1 MGAWGEG
8 MQANDTALDFVPDV
22 ENLPKEEA
30 HEAFRNSKAWGFTGD
45 YDIRQQA
52 VLGMAEHLI
61 DVGYGVPKDLIPKV
75 EEQIDDQLQSSKL
88 QCWAEP
94 DARKN
99 ALLRFRKR
107 MHGQEVDEKE
117 LAIDN
122 AGLFQRMGASRK
134 EMSDRVDEAERSEDD
149 SE

>member
-1 MGAWGEG
+1 
-8 MQANDTALDFVPDV
+8 
-22 ENLPKEEA
+22 
-30 HEAFRNSKAWGFTGD
+30 
-45 YDIRQQA
+45 
-52 VLGMAEHLI
+52 
-61 DVGYGVPKDLIPKV
+61 
-75 EEQIDDQLQSSKL
+75 
-88 QCWAEP
+88 
-94 DARKN
+94 
-99 ALLRFRKR
+99 